1 MHRIGNGAAIYLTV
15 VAVAFAWIM
24 VEVERIDIREIAK
37 GMKKPSVKKEL
48 AELKVE
54 AKKLDELKTKEKA
67 ISKGVVNN
75 PIKTN
80 KKVKSNR

>member
-37 GMKKPSVKKEL
+37 GMKSRQSR
-48 AELKVE
+48 
-54 AKKLDELKTKEKA
+54 KEKEND
-67 ISKGVVNN
+67 GFFV
-75 PIKTN
+75 TN
-80 KKVKSNR
+80 SWMFFDKKQLGFSQLCYNLNSFNVEKNVQI

>member
-37 GMKKPSVKKEL
+37 GM
-48 AELKVE
+48 
-54 AKKLDELKTKEKA
+54 EKA
-67 ISKGVVNN
+67 VNLER
-75 PIKTN
+75 
-80 KKVKSNR
+80 KKRTTAFL